1 MKKGIDVSVHNGKLD
16 WNKLKAQGVE
26 FAIIRIGYGSDSKS
40 QDDSRAEYNMTEC
53 ERLNIPYGVY
63 LYSYALNINQVES
76 EVDHTLRMIKGRKV
90 ELGVFYDMEDADGYK
105 AKNGINVYKDRA
117 LLTNLCIKYCESIER
132 AGYKTG
138 VYANYDYFKNV
149 LYIDQLRKWS
159 VWLAQWSVSKPAIE
173 CDLWQY
179 TSDETFNGVSGRFDA
194 NYLYD
199 VVVKSEPVKDVSK
212 KSLDVIVDEVI
223 DGKWGNGEERKARL
237 IAAGYKYN
245 EVQNRVNERLI
256 EIKSVYYKVKA
267 GDTLSKIAKDH
278 NTTVAKLVMLNN
290 IDNPHLIYAGDLLRV
305 K

>member
-1 MKKGIDVSVHNGKLD
+1 MKKGVDVSVHNGKLD

-26 FAIIRIGYGSDSKS
+26 FAIIRIGYGSDNAK
-40 QDDSRAEYNMTEC
+40 QDDSRAIYNMTEC

-90 ELGVFYDMEDADGYK
+90 ELGVYFDMEDADNYK
-105 AKNGINVYKDRA
+105 RKNGISIYKDRA
-117 LLTNLCIKYCESIER
+117 LLTNLCIKYCEAIER

-138 VYANYDYFKNV
+138 VYANLDWFKNV

-179 TSDETFNGVSGRFDA
+179 TSDETFDGVSGRFDA

-199 VVVKSEPVKDVSK
+199 EVKNTPVRDISK
-212 KSLDVIVDEVI
+212 KSLDVIAEEVI
-223 DGKWGNGEERKARL
+223 DGKWGNGDERKAKL
-237 IAAGYKYN
+237 TAAGYKYN
-245 EVQNRVNERLI
+245 EVQAKVNERMA
-256 EIKSVYYKVKA
+256 EIYSKYHEVKS
-267 GDTLSKIAKDH
+267 GETLSGIAKQY
-278 NTTVAKLVMLNN
+278 NTTVAKLVALNN
-290 IDNPHLIYAGDLLRV
+290 IDNPHLIYTGDKLKV